1 MKYYLSIGS
10 NIEPVKNIIFSIKE
24 LKDILADI
32 NISNTYVTPSIG
44 FEGPEFLNLIISG
57 NTELSL
63 EQLNALLKVIEDNA
77 GRDRTV
83 KKFDSRTLDID
94 IVLAVEEGAIIY
106 KSDEIKKYSFVN
118 VPLHD
123 IYEEEASILMI
134 EKDSLV
140 ISEDNQEILKCI

>member
-10 NIEPVKNIIFSIKE
+10 NIEPLKNIIFSIKE
-24 LKDILADI
+24 LKEILADI

-134 EKDSLV
+134 EKDSLT

>member
-24 LKDILADI
+24 LKKILTDI

-77 GRDRTV
+77 GRDRTL

-94 IVLAVEEGAIIY
+94 IVLSVEEGAIIY

-134 EKDSLV
+134 ERDSLV

>member
-24 LKDILADI
+24 LKKILTDI

-94 IVLAVEEGAIIY
+94 IVLSVEEGAIIY

>member
-24 LKDILADI
+24 LKKILTNI

-140 ISEDNQEILKCI
+140 ISENNQEILKCI

>member
-24 LKDILADI
+24 LKKILTDI

-94 IVLAVEEGAIIY
+94 IVLALEEGAIIY

-134 EKDSLV
+134 ERDSLV

>member
-24 LKDILADI
+24 LKEILADI

-94 IVLAVEEGAIIY
+94 IVLAVEKGAIIY

-134 EKDSLV
+134 EKDSLA

>member
-24 LKDILADI
+24 LKEILTDI

-44 FEGPEFLNLIISG
+44 FEGPKFLNLIISG
-57 NTELSL
+57 NAELSL

-123 IYEEEASILMI
+123 IYEEEVSILMI

>member
-24 LKDILADI
+24 LKEILTDI

-63 EQLNALLKVIEDNA
+63 EQLNVMLKVIEDNA

-94 IVLAVEEGAIIY
+94 IVLAVEEGTIIY

-134 EKDSLV
+134 ERDSLV

>member
-24 LKDILADI
+24 LKEILTDI

-123 IYEEEASILMI
+123 IYEEEASLLMI

>member
-24 LKDILADI
+24 LKEILTDI

-63 EQLNALLKVIEDNA
+63 EQLNVLLKVIEDNA
-77 GRDRTV
+77 GRDRTL

>member
-1 MKYYLSIGS
+1 MKYYLSVGS

-24 LKDILADI
+24 LKEILTDI

>member
-24 LKDILADI
+24 LKEILTDI

-63 EQLNALLKVIEDNA
+63 EELNALLKVIEDNA

-123 IYEEEASILMI
+123 IYEEEVSILMI
-134 EKDSLV
+134 EKDSLA

>member
-24 LKDILADI
+24 LKKILTDI

-134 EKDSLV
+134 ERDSLV

>member
-10 NIEPVKNIIFSIKE
+10 NIEPLKNIIFSIKE
-24 LKDILADI
+24 LKEILADI

>member
-1 MKYYLSIGS
+1 MKYYLSVGS

-24 LKDILADI
+24 LKEILTDI

-63 EQLNALLKVIEDNA
+63 EQLNVMLKVIEDNA

-94 IVLAVEEGAIIY
+94 IVLAVEEGTIIY

-134 EKDSLV
+134 DKDSLV
-140 ISEDNQEILKCI
+140 ISEDNEEILKCI

>member
-1 MKYYLSIGS
+1 MKYYLSVGS
-10 NIEPVKNIIFSIKE
+10 NIEPVKNIIYSIKE
-24 LKDILADI
+24 LKEILTDI

-63 EQLNALLKVIEDNA
+63 EQLNAMLKVIEDDA

-134 EKDSLV
+134 DKDSLV
-140 ISEDNQEILKCI
+140 ISEDNEEILKCI

>member
-24 LKDILADI
+24 LKEILTDI

-63 EQLNALLKVIEDNA
+63 EQLNAMLKVIEDDA

-123 IYEEEASILMI
+123 IYEEEVSILMI
-134 EKDSLV
+134 EKDSLA

>member
-10 NIEPVKNIIFSIKE
+10 NIEPLKNIIFSIKE
-24 LKDILADI
+24 LKEILADI

-140 ISEDNQEILKCI
+140 ISENNQEILKCI

>member
-24 LKDILADI
+24 LKKILTNI

-63 EQLNALLKVIEDNA
+63 EELNALLKVIEDNA

-94 IVLAVEEGAIIY
+94 IVLAIEEGAIIY

-134 EKDSLV
+134 DKDSLV

>member
-1 MKYYLSIGS
+1 MKYYLSVGS
-10 NIEPVKNIIFSIKE
+10 NIEPVKNIIYSIKE
-24 LKDILADI
+24 LKEILTDI

-94 IVLAVEEGAIIY
+94 IVLSVEEGAIIY

>member
-24 LKDILADI
+24 LKEILADI

-94 IVLAVEEGAIIY
+94 IVLAVKEGAIIY

>member
-24 LKDILADI
+24 LKEILTDI

-134 EKDSLV
+134 EKDSLA

>member
-1 MKYYLSIGS
+1 M
-10 NIEPVKNIIFSIKE
+10 EDFSEK
-24 LKDILADI
+24 ILTDI

>member
-24 LKDILADI
+24 LKEILTDI

-134 EKDSLV
+134 EKNSLV

>member
-1 MKYYLSIGS
+1 MKYYLSVGS

-24 LKDILADI
+24 LKEILTDI

-77 GRDRTV
+77 ERDRTV

>member
-24 LKDILADI
+24 LKEILADI

-57 NTELSL
+57 NAELSL
-63 EQLNALLKVIEDNA
+63 EQLNAMLKVIEDNA

>member
-24 LKDILADI
+24 LKEILADI

-63 EQLNALLKVIEDNA
+63 EQLNVLLKVIEDNA

>member
-10 NIEPVKNIIFSIKE
+10 NIEPFKNIIFSIKE
-24 LKDILADI
+24 LKEILADI

-94 IVLAVEEGAIIY
+94 IVLAIEEGAIIY

>member
-24 LKDILADI
+24 LKEILADI

-44 FEGPEFLNLIISG
+44 FEWPEFLNLIISG

-94 IVLAVEEGAIIY
+94 IVLAVEEGTIIY

>member
-24 LKDILADI
+24 LKEILADI

-94 IVLAVEEGAIIY
+94 IVLAVDEGAIIY

>member
-24 LKDILADI
+24 LKEILDDI

>member
-24 LKDILADI
+24 LKEILADI

>member
-24 LKDILADI
+24 LKGILADI

>member
-10 NIEPVKNIIFSIKE
+10 NIEPLKNIIFSIKE
-24 LKDILADI
+24 LKEILADI

-140 ISEDNQEILKCI
+140 ISEDNQEILQCI

>member
-24 LKDILADI
+24 LKEILTDI

-140 ISEDNQEILKCI
+140 ISESNQEILKCI

>member
-24 LKDILADI
+24 LKEILTDI

-57 NTELSL
+57 NTKLSL

-134 EKDSLV
+134 EKDSLA

>member
-24 LKDILADI
+24 LKEILTDI

-134 EKDSLV
+134 EKHSLA

>member
-24 LKDILADI
+24 LKEILADI
-32 NISNTYVTPSIG
+32 NISNTYITPSIG

-140 ISEDNQEILKCI
+140 ISENNQEILKCI

>member
-1 MKYYLSIGS
+1 MKYYLSIAATLS
-10 NIEPVKNIIFSIKE
+10 PLKISFLALKNLKE
-24 LKDILADI
+24 ILADI

-94 IVLAVEEGAIIY
+94 IVLAVKEGAIIY